1 MNEHYGR
8 LTFGQMERI
17 MVTEKIRSWKN
28 RKLLKSESTKKKKKA
43 EINLIRPQQMKII
56 DFDFC
61 SFVFEIKNPVTD
73 GKVVNADLIA
83 SISLSLSLSLFGSL
97 SVINYF

>member
-1 MNEHYGR
+1 
-8 LTFGQMERI
+8 
-17 MVTEKIRSWKN
+17 
-28 RKLLKSESTKKKKKA
+28 
-43 EINLIRPQQMKII
+43 MKII

-83 SISLSLSLSLFGSL
+83 SLSLSLSLSLFGSL

>member
-1 MNEHYGR
+1 
-8 LTFGQMERI
+8 
-17 MVTEKIRSWKN
+17 
-28 RKLLKSESTKKKKKA
+28 
-43 EINLIRPQQMKII
+43 MKII

-83 SISLSLSLSLFGSL
+83 SLSLSLSLSVSL
-97 SVINYF
+97 SLSLPLSLLSTIFNCCVIMTDLLNCDLIQPGKEKNCGRNK